1 MPEHLRALVVILG
14 IAIPAFWLAR
24 RALCDGLMTA
34 EDFDRRRKLWF
45 AVTLLAFLS
54 HSFWLY
60 IVLCGALLLVA
71 GSKERNPGALYALL
85 IVAVPGFE
93 QPVPGMGLIN
103 YVFDINHVRLL
114 NLAILLPA
122 ALRLSKDG
130 PLPSIEPWKII
141 DRLLLAYL
149 LFSFVHRGTFDSAT
163 GTLRFGFYLWIDIW
177 LPYFVLTRSLRTE
190 KDLKECM
197 AALVLAVSITAVIA
211 VFETTRYWLVYESL
225 RYALQLPEVLPM
237 YLTRGEGGSLRANV
251 TSLNAIAL
259 GYTMMIGLIFGLA
272 FSKAVTSRW
281 QFYLLIGVLVGGL
294 IAALSRGPWVGAA
307 VGVFAAMAL
316 GPGGVKRA
324 IKLMMLGAV
333 GFGIVL
339 LTPYGAKVIDLLP
352 FVGTVEPGSVEYRQ
366 RLFVVSMIVFWESPI
381 FGLPDYLLHPAMEE
395 MRQGQGIIDVVN
407 TYLGV
412 ALYSGAVG
420 LFLFVA
426 PFLCAGFLVWRLLRK
441 PGTRGESRQGVGR
454 ALLGALVGA
463 AITIATVS
471 SITVI
476 PAFYWFLLALCATFV
491 RLMQAASPETQ
502 PQTAHSREAS
512 SMGQT
517 YACPGT
523 FQQHGTY

>member
-24 RALCDGLMTA
+24 RALCGGLMDA

-60 IVLCGALLLVA
+60 IILCGVVLLVA

-93 QPVPGMGLIN
+93 QMIPGMGLVDH
-103 YVFDINHVRLL
+103 VFVINHIRLL
-114 NLAILLPA
+114 TLVILLPA
-122 ALRLSKDG
+122 ALRLSRETEWPKTG
-130 PLPSIEPWKII
+130 PSRLC
-141 DRLLLAYL
+141 DRLLIAYL

-163 GTLRFGFYLWIDIW
+163 GTMRFGFYLWLDIW
-177 LPYFVLTRSLRTE
+177 LPYFVLTRSLRSE
-190 KDLKECM
+190 KALKECM
-197 AALVLAVSITAVIA
+197 AALVLAISITAVIA
-211 VFETTRYWLVYESL
+211 IFETTRYWLLFESL
-225 RYALQLPEVLPM
+225 RYALRLPEVMPM
-237 YLTRGEGGSLRANV
+237 YLTRGEGGGLRANV

-259 GYTMMIGLIFGLA
+259 GYTMMIGLIFALA
-272 FSKAVTSRW
+272 FNKAVTARW
-281 QFYLLIGVLVGGL
+281 QAYLLIGVLLGGL

-307 VGVFAAMAL
+307 AGVFAAMAL

-324 IKLMMLGAV
+324 IKLIMLG
-333 GFGIVL
+333 
-339 LTPYGAKVIDLLP
+339 TPYGAKVIDLLP

-366 RLFVVSMIVFWESPI
+366 RLFEVSMIVFWESPI

-407 TYLGV
+407 TYLGI

-420 LFLFVA
+420 LFLFIA
-426 PFLCAGFLVWRLLRK
+426 PFLCAGFLVWRSLRK
-441 PGTRGESRQGVGR
+441 PGTREEPRQGVGR

-476 PAFYWFLLALCATFV
+476 PAFYWLLLALCVTFV
-491 RLMQAASPETQ
+491 RLMQAEPAGSQ
-502 PQTAHSREAS
+502 PQTAYGREAS
-512 SMGQT
+512 SVGRT
-517 YACPGT
+517 YAYPGAFPQPGT
-523 FQQHGTY
+523 S

>member
-60 IVLCGALLLVA
+60 IILCGALLFVA
-71 GSKERNPGALYALL
+71 GSKERNPAALYALL

-93 QPVPGMGLIN
+93 QLIPGMGLVDH
-103 YVFDINHVRLL
+103 VFVINHIRLL
-114 NLAILLPA
+114 TLVILLPA
-122 ALRLSKDG
+122 ALRLSREAEWPKVG
-130 PLPSIEPWKII
+130 PWRLC
-141 DRLLLAYL
+141 DRLLIAYL
-149 LFSFVHRGTFDSAT
+149 LFSFVHRGTFDSVT
-163 GTLRFGFYLWIDIW
+163 GTMRFGFYLWLDVW
-177 LPYFVLTRSLRTE
+177 LPYFVLTRSLRSE
-190 KDLKECM
+190 RALKECM
-197 AALVLAVSITAVIA
+197 AALALAISITAVIA
-211 VFETTRYWLVYESL
+211 IFETTRYWLLYESL
-225 RYALQLPEVLPM
+225 RYALRLPEVMPM
-237 YLTRGEGGSLRANV
+237 YLTRGEGGGLRANV

-259 GYTMMIGLIFGLA
+259 GYTMMIGLIFALA
-272 FSKAVTSRW
+272 FSKAVTARW
-281 QFYLLIGVLVGGL
+281 QAHLLIGVLMGGL
-294 IAALSRGPWVGAA
+294 VAALSRGPWVGAA

-316 GPGGVKRA
+316 GPGGVKRS
-324 IKLMMLGAV
+324 IKLIMLGAV

-366 RLFVVSMIVFWESPI
+366 RLLEVSMIVFWESPI

-407 TYLGV
+407 TYLGI
-412 ALYSGAVG
+412 ALYSGSIG
-420 LFLFVA
+420 LFLFIA
-426 PFLCAGFLVWRLLRK
+426 PFLCAGFLVWRSLRK
-441 PGTRGESRQGVGR
+441 PGTQREPRQGVGR

-476 PAFYWFLLALCATFV
+476 PAFYWFLLALCVSFV
-491 RLMQAASPETQ
+491 RLAQAAPAETQ
-502 PQTAHSREAS
+502 PQMAHRPEAS
-512 SMGQT
+512 STGGT
-517 YACPGT
+517 YAYPSNVP
-523 FQQHGTY
+523 QHGTS